1 MDIALL
7 PLWNGRWFLL
17 QALGVTVAISLASMV
32 LGLLIGIACGTAR
45 TYGPRWADRLL
56 GFYVDSMRAIPV
68 LVVLIWTYFAFP
80 LLAGRSVNAFTA
92 ATVALGFHLGAYVA
106 ETIRAGLTS
115 VRPGQM
121 RAALALGM
129 SRGQAIRTIIL
140 PQALIRMLPN
150 LGSLLV
156 IAVKDS
162 AIASVVAVPEL
173 MRQSQILAGR
183 TYRPFEIYT
192 AAMLVYFCLCYPVAR
207 GVDRIYRRLAPL
219 GAS

>member
-1 MDIALL
+1 MNIDLS
-7 PLWNGRWFLL
+7 PLWDARQFLL
-17 QALGVTVAISLASMV
+17 QALWTTVAFSLASMA
-32 LGLLIGIACGTAR
+32 LGVVIGLAVGTLR
-45 TYGPRWADRLL
+45 TYGPRALDLVL
-56 GFYVDSMRAIPV
+56 GFYVDSVRAIPV
-68 LVVLIWTYFAFP
+68 LVILVWTYFAFP
-80 LLAGRSVNAFTA
+80 LLIGTSVNAFTA
-92 ATVALGFHLGAYVA
+92 GTVALGFHLGAYVA

-115 VRPGQM
+115 VRPGQT

-129 SRGQAIRTIIL
+129 GQAQAIRTIVL
-140 PQALIRMLPN
+140 PQAVIRMLPN

-156 IAVKDS
+156 ISIKDS

-192 AAMLVYFCLCYPVAR
+192 AAMLAYFCLCYPVAR
-207 GVDRIYRRLAPL
+207 GVDAVYRRVAHL